1 MRLGSHV
8 LNAVSSRPHRLSV
21 RSTVR
26 LPWSRRTAQAAAAAE
41 TAAINFVVGLN
52 DFVEDSLVAF
62 NKAQKL
68 WKSAA
73 GEPVKSGRSHR

>member
-1 MRLGSHV
+1 MIDEEEHNEEELFK
-8 LNAVSSRPHRLSV
+8 
-21 RSTVR
+21 
-26 LPWSRRTAQAAAAAE
+26 
-41 TAAINFVVGLN
+41 TAAINFVVDLN

-73 GEPVKSGRSHR
+73 GEPGKSGRSHRWA

>member
-1 MRLGSHV
+1 MQRVSITSTRETEHV
-8 LNAVSSRPHRLSV
+8 A
-21 RSTVR
+21 
-26 LPWSRRTAQAAAAAE
+26 PWRKKAHE

-73 GEPVKSGRSHR
+73 GEPGKSGRSHR